1 METIEKNRIEL
12 ETAMNRKLNR
22 EEKDIFSFAFHSGF
36 LEGSENAKRV
46 VDSVFSEYMKNR
58 E

>member
-1 METIEKNRIEL
+1 MEPIEKNRNEL

-36 LEGSENAKRV
+36 LEGSENAKRIIDLV
-46 VDSVFSEYMKNR
+46 VTEKLKNR
-58 E
+58 K